1 MSEKLKQKL
10 TIDELETLLNKE
22 EDYRIKIL
30 PDGSII
36 RLSDEEVDVIRK
48 ELKEEER
55 KADEVRRLADEL
67 FQAVEKAQGFAF
79 ISDGE
84 GAGMT
89 KKEFFE
95 RIRGR
100 LDWSHKA
107 TDEIK
112 KFLKKYG
119 QCS

>member
-1 MSEKLKQKL
+1 MSEKVKQKL
-10 TIDELETLLNKE
+10 TIDELEAILNKE
-22 EDYRIKIL
+22 EDYRIKLL

-36 RLSDEEVDVIRK
+36 RLSDEEIDVIRK
-48 ELKEEER
+48 EIKEEER

-67 FQAVEKAQGFAF
+67 FRAVEKSQGFAF

-89 KKEFFE
+89 KQQFFE

-107 TDEIK
+107 TEEIK
-112 KFLKKYG
+112 KFLKKY
-119 QCS
+119 QQLS